1 MKVLLEYNEATG
13 ELKDTTGTTITSW
26 LGLKPFGKDK
36 DSVVDKTIELVR
48 LGLSP
53 DDIIKLKHQ
62 GLIGGEL

>member
-1 MKVLLEYNEATG
+1 MKVLLEYNEITG
-13 ELKDTTGTTITSW
+13 ELKDTTGTTIATW
-26 LGLKPFGKDK
+26 LGLKPLDKDK

-62 GLIGGEL
+62 GLIGSE